1 MRQNKRGM
9 GMLEYRIK
17 EMRQLAKYD
26 KHYRDLEQK
35 FLCAEARYL
44 NMLDQL
50 SDEQQDLAWEFIFA
64 SNALD
69 ERLLEIS
76 RGGLQLR

>member
-1 MRQNKRGM
+1 
-9 GMLEYRIK
+9 MLEYGIK
-17 EMRQLAKYD
+17 EMRQLATYD
-26 KHYRDLEQK
+26 KHYRELEQT

-50 SDEQQDLAWEFIFA
+50 SNEQQDLAWEFIFA

-69 ERLLEIS
+69 ERLLEIA